1 MHMALRRLRN
11 IRHNDF
17 CISRAKDNSM
27 TRYLFVFLASLLLS
41 WANPDISAA
50 EEGVLPTLTV
60 GENRVVIQI
69 NENDLKKWN
78 TVLGNI
84 RNMRAEFG
92 GRRLAVTVVLIG
104 PGLGMV
110 TAESLS
116 ANGVQEAQ
124 ADGVRFVACGNS
136 MKTQGLVRD
145 DLLDGV
151 EVAAAG
157 YVEIVRLQQQG
168 WSYLRP

>member
-1 MHMALRRLRN
+1 MRD
-11 IRHNDF
+11 IRHNDRWLL
-17 CISRAKDNSM
+17 RAKGSPM
-27 TRYLFVFLASLLLS
+27 TRYFFIFLASLLLS
-41 WANPDISAA
+41 WALPGFSVAA
-50 EEGVLPTLTV
+50 EGGSPSRAA
-60 GENRVVIQI
+60 GKNRIVIQI
-69 NENDLKKWN
+69 NEDDLKKWN

-84 RNMRAEFG
+84 RNIRAEFG
-92 GRRLAVTVVLIG
+92 DGQVDFAVVAIG
-104 PGLGMV
+104 PGLGMM

-124 ADGVRFVACGNS
+124 AEGVRFVACGNS
-136 MKTQGLVRD
+136 MKAQAITKD

-151 EVAAAG
+151 EVATAG

>member
-1 MHMALRRLRN
+1 MRRY
-11 IRHNDF
+11 IP
-17 CISRAKDNSM
+17 I
-27 TRYLFVFLASLLLS
+27 FLAIACLS
-41 WANPDISAA
+41 WATPGFSVAA
-50 EEGVLPTLTV
+50 EGGLPAGVA
-60 GENRVVIQI
+60 GENRIVIQI

-78 TVLGNI
+78 TVLSNI
-84 RNMRAEFG
+84 RNIRTEFG
-92 GRRLAVTVVLIG
+92 DGRLAVTVVLIG

-124 ADGVRFVACGNS
+124 AEGVRFVACGNS
-136 MKTQGLVRD
+136 MKTQALSKD

-151 EVAAAG
+151 EIAPAG

>member
-1 MHMALRRLRN
+1 
-11 IRHNDF
+11 
-17 CISRAKDNSM
+17 M
-27 TRYLFVFLASLLLS
+27 TRYFFIFLASLLLF
-41 WANPDISAA
+41 WAYPGLSVAA
-50 EEGVLPTLTV
+50 EGVSPS
-60 GENRVVIQI
+60 RADSKSRIVIQI

-84 RNMRAEFG
+84 RNIRSEFG
-92 GRRLAVTVVLIG
+92 DGRVDFTVVAIG

-124 ADGVRFVACGNS
+124 AEGVRFVACGNS
-136 MKTQGLVRD
+136 MKTQAITKD

-151 EVAAAG
+151 EVATAG
-157 YVEIVRLQQQG
+157 YVEIVRLQQRG

>member
-1 MHMALRRLRN
+1 
-11 IRHNDF
+11 
-17 CISRAKDNSM
+17 M
-27 TRYLFVFLASLLLS
+27 TRYIFIFLASLLLS
-41 WANPDISAA
+41 WANPGVSIAA
-50 EEGVLPTLTV
+50 EGVSPTRTV

-84 RNMRAEFG
+84 RNMRSEFG
-92 GRRLAVTVVLIG
+92 DRRLAVTVVLIG

-136 MKTQGLVRD
+136 MKAQGLARD